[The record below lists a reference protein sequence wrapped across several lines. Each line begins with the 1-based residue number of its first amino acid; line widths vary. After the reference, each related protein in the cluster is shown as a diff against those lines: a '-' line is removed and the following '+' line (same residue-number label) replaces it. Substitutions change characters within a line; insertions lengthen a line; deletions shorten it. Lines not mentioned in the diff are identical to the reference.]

1 MGSLNEISPPSSTS
15 STTCSAPS
23 SSPLPGRAGPRG
35 TERREEA
42 KDLRSKA
49 PPLVSFTVHQQHS
62 PPSQFAFQRAKM
74 QVPGKWQRV
83 SSS

>member
-42 KDLRSKA
+42 KDLRSRA
-49 PPLVSFTVHQQHS
+49 PILVSFTVQHS

-83 SSS
+83 SLS

>member
-1 MGSLNEISPPSSTS
+1 MASLNEISRPSSTS
-15 STTCSAPS
+15 SMICSAPS
-23 SSPLPGRAGPRG
+23 SSLLPGRAGHRD
-35 TERREEA
+35 TERHEAA

-49 PPLVSFTVHQQHS
+49 PTLVSFTVHRYS

-83 SSS
+83 SLS